1 MGQTTIG
8 QMVNIMSN
16 DVNRFDMS
24 VLFLHYLWV
33 GPLQALI
40 TTVILMFVIGPSCLV
55 GLAIL
60 ILFAPL
66 QSTYNYTISVWAE
79 SYHLKEI
86 LLIYYAGWLGNVF
99 SRLRSKTA
107 KRTDERIRS
116 MNEIISGMRLIKM
129 YTWETPFYKL
139 IELYRR

>member
-1 MGQTTIG
+1 MVIQFLLQCLKLSQGSLGQTTIG

-66 QSTYNYTISVWAE
+66 QSTYNYS
-79 SYHLKEI
+79 
-86 LLIYYAGWLGNVF
+86 
-99 SRLRSKTA
+99 
-107 KRTDERIRS
+107 
-116 MNEIISGMRLIKM
+116 
-129 YTWETPFYKL
+129 WETYFLDFDPRQL
-139 IELYRR
+139 NEQTNESGP